1 MNGDITQVST
11 GENDAL
17 TVEFSEKEVRDVI
30 FQIKP
35 NKVLDPD
42 GFPADFLRRTLW
54 PYSEIF
60 TMRTLDCLAS
70 TSGLSR

>member
-1 MNGDITQVST
+1 MNGDITQASP

-17 TVEFSEKEVRDVI
+17 TAEFSEKEVRDAI
-30 FQIKP
+30 FQMKH
-35 NKVLDPD
+35 NKASGPD
-42 GFPADFLRRTLW
+42 GFPAEFLRRTLW
-54 PYSEIF
+54 PCSEIS